1 LAKHDITVSHIISGS
16 SAGSTKSDNIA
27 TTLDSTLTK
36 AFNNLNDKLAS
47 SIKKALRD
55 GLIDINGKA
64 QASTA
69 TKATAQQAKII
80 ADTIS
85 KTIAKEFQ
93 RSVTMTGTT
102 ASGKSTT
109 ALDTKALE
117 SVVTKELG
125 ALTKVLSAA
134 SGKSDKASIEKS
146 IRDLNASILTAI
158 KKDPASADFGKLTKL
173 QTAIDGLAKSVDNSY
188 KSTVT
193 TTKDTSDVK
202 AVSAGLSKL
211 YSEIKQ
217 LTSGLTRLSK
227 VVESSPAASADVIK
241 ELSQIKK
248 AVKEETTKQRSS
260 AGGNIDAD
268 KLASA
273 ITKSVEKG
281 LTALTAVKQAST
293 GSKEPSKQT
302 DKALVSMIAEL
313 HNISKSLE
321 ELPKLLKASGATG
334 NIKDVG
340 IVTKR
345 AKQQLDVALND
356 KDIINKLSKLSEKL
370 TISVDIDD
378 KELRKTVDSLVNS
391 LSGKVTVQVAADT
404 KTAEKEIDSLVKD
417 RDLKIGVDGAL
428 NKKLKEITAL
438 LTIIDKAA
446 SLDVTID
453 TADIKKELNSVIKEI
468 SSGTAEIIVS
478 PKLEN
483 IEKLITAKFPDNV
496 KLDVLLDLNADE
508 AAKALSGYFNNYKQ
522 AISNLKK
529 NLESLKG
536 VLTDSLSVKTEAIN
550 KAIRTGS
557 FNSPE
562 VKKASGEIAALRS
575 LIEELQNTTEVAMV
589 NQAKA
594 GSQVVDSLVTKVR
607 AIKTDDLSSKFEA
620 LERNVAE
627 VAASLTKLSD
637 STKHTV
643 LAAPTTKSGTN
654 VGVKSPTIPDVNVAR
669 IKSIGNIPEQRAIYG
684 SKVIKPAAGSYSPDS
699 MKQEF
704 DKVSAA
710 KDQMAESVQDI
721 LKGISTSRASLD
733 VHAMERQ
740 LSNSLNALLK
750 DITKT
755 VTEQLGKS
763 DWKPL
768 EMPGAPESSKYFTNV
783 SNSLNQTNS
792 KMWTMQIADIKS
804 MQKELTK
811 SKRTATGDPNQIVS
825 AFKELQ
831 LDKLMAGIT
840 HGGSTDENTDLLAS
854 KVATWMKSASKE
866 NIAGWTTVSDPEI
879 KKALLDLKTAYE
891 TSKGSVNLVEG
902 VKKAVGSQL
911 GPLTQ
916 LTRQTY
922 AVAEVNRG
930 LADVDT
936 TRREHPAPYIR
947 NVALPA
953 ARMTPSGTPIL
964 ETAHGSERALSKFAM
979 FETGLEKL
987 YSKALQ
993 AGTLRREEDYTSK
1006 IQSIGVN
1013 PQTRL
1018 EQSAVSDLVTKLLA
1032 DISTFKP
1039 NESPVTEHA
1048 RVTKE
1053 FSGIKEGYKAAAV
1066 STMVQKKRI
1075 DPDLDIQ
1082 PTLTNINKQ
1091 IDQFTLDPN
1100 KDLKTQVMS
1109 FVNIMNA
1116 AQVSA
1121 YDFAKALDKVEFKNI
1136 YDIYG
1141 KVLEAPLKKL
1151 VEKPAY
1157 QSGARGF
1164 ESATKQVEQLMPLIE
1179 PGKPRRGLQQSNVVN
1194 LLSRGTP
1201 GLYPTER
1208 DYELKPE
1215 EHKNYIKDL
1224 NLRFKEMYAER
1235 DMLAKLATESPES
1248 TLIVKRLQE
1257 LPSQGRKLASLGIPE
1272 SQASSIAYLK
1282 SNKVRGADEDN
1293 KDYEEGLSYLKAL
1306 GGTNIKM
1313 FVDDLTSMAPF
1324 GEFQQ
1329 LGRNIAGVTNAMS
1342 SSIDEIN
1349 GLTDK
1354 FGVSRVKGLGTTTPT
1369 LRTEREKSL
1378 IEGGRY
1384 GEKGYGFNVTAELRH
1399 TSGTFE
1405 DQILVSGKL
1414 ADAVTSLT
1422 KTLVLPAAGGRMLGK
1437 ELSTSGKGTEAVS
1450 DVKPGVLKDVDS
1462 ADAINKVYSQFQD
1475 MMGVSNTYKG
1485 RADKAFITEVQKSM
1499 ATVRSENVE
1508 VQAAKVAEVFM
1519 NHFGRKFTTRFG
1531 SKGVSMTSTD
1541 TSKMSDI
1548 LKTWGDKN
1556 IKVLTSEEQ
1565 VNAGLGTAKM
1575 PKSMGQLAA
1584 ELLDSQIEGLTA
1596 SGASQSEVEG
1606 LKSQLINSGN
1616 KFMIE
1621 YFKDATS
1628 GLTVPEEA
1636 TIQQDIYNKAKEL
1649 FSSIGIAITDGVDG
1663 INNLKQTYS
1672 SMIKE
1677 GGLYELKPIDVRIS
1691 SLGAG
1696 KRGLQTEV
1704 LETIL
1709 NNVANVQ
1716 KASEKDEAHTTL
1728 RDTFDPDMYKKLL
1741 GGGKESLSTY
1751 SSALGFKGTD
1761 PGKAEK
1767 ELTKIFMQRGKQSDQ
1782 AAVMAKRGAALEEMS
1797 NFYSEVI
1804 DEFGEKRKSLVGQ
1817 KFLQVVEEPT
1827 ATEAWSTTDVRKRVK
1842 GAKLNVPAYTAY
1854 LNVFGKDSELMKEI
1868 NQTPIQGAGSQADL
1882 VEQLSDTDKKHWE
1895 YIKTLIANTNKDSE
1909 VLGALRNKL
1918 DKVSVDELNSFDYST
1933 GTLDKGKRSML
1944 GTVMDVEKFNKPFML
1959 QLPSPDASKAKLG
1972 QKPTAFEDFY
1982 VPSPAGRGVYPE
1994 PLVAG
1999 EFGPEEPTR
2008 VLQNL
2013 INSAKDY
2020 QDFVTNT
2027 EQYYMAKNV
2036 DSRKTAEAVMK
2047 EAAAGMLKSS
2057 VLSTTSDIR
2066 VKGGRLSTYD
2076 PKYVKELEQM
2086 WITFKKNIND
2096 ALSES
2101 MNKSYASSME
2111 GVVQSQANY
2120 AEKRYNAILKSLR
2133 HAGATVSSQLSEGKV
2148 PFKTDPKGN
2157 LLEQLNTISKDF
2169 SGGKG
2174 MLEQEMNNKL
2184 AAVQKAKINYLET
2197 LAETTLGK
2205 SGSVAETLFTR
2216 KIPAVM
2222 AKAVSATVDKTK
2234 DLETFDTQMS
2244 AIISDLEGLSPEMQQ
2259 EMGISEKSIKY
2270 LKTLQEQTQSIK
2282 EKHSERLKRTSELGL
2297 PILGQHEIGVPAEI
2311 ARKIP
2316 VSFTKK
2322 FTKEGEAAP
2331 ATKVEGTLLDML
2343 RYTQDL
2349 QGKGNTSEEKATIK
2363 KYIEEELAPY
2373 IESLRYPFTGT
2384 SSIQPYKAKLLGE
2397 GKGGMASNVLA
2408 VPGMPNLPMDA
2419 LSGVIQRVTKQRESL
2434 STVRATE
2441 LGKGAAASPEKLAK
2455 LTDLIDGLNAAIS
2468 NLLPKY
2474 IAHQQKLDFDGD
2486 AIEIHSAINLKSR
2499 NDIKKHYD
2507 TLTQDLTDT
2516 ASVFR
2521 DQFTYGAVQ
2530 PPASEYTLAE
2540 MGESF
2545 AKKFPTE
2552 KGFSFMQK
2560 PFATED
2566 MGFLSL
2572 SEQLQALAGDSKDLN
2587 KVLEQVS
2594 NMLDKTDAD
2603 KLETAVSNIKDLSN
2617 ADELKNN
2624 ADKIAEVVETL
2635 DDKFKK
2641 SFKFQTGAT
2650 LANERTKSAVA
2661 AQLFKIHTGPET
2673 EAFTRLSLSYNKDVS
2688 GGSSLIGAKGD
2699 QKFSR
2704 DEQSRMNELTRFSL
2718 QKGMDVKHAGAASV
2732 SSDITK
2738 DIMELGGGEKVYK
2751 NVLNNKDYED
2761 LKDFVKADAQAIT
2774 DRIHSMLSKG
2784 MTEDVQSMASAY
2796 GVTADLSDID
2806 KFTAEMVDKMGFRGF
2821 LTRLEQSIRN
2831 SALDTLQKQI
2841 AATRGKGMSPDTL
2854 KAAAEE
2860 EYTRRL
2866 KESSPSAVASS
2877 LITSKEAPLY
2887 KFRTAG
2893 ATTESQAG
2901 AYISKHGKGSLDLD
2915 VGIAK
2920 LQPGSYGK
2928 KEEARYSSSM
2938 AKAVATA
2945 ANLEDELNQLYEV
2958 SGSGAYG
2965 ELVKTSA
2972 DRLKNSQKDVQAAT
2986 AAIAN
2991 YEPLD
2996 VKSIQDSIGKLTE
3009 LTTGDL
3015 ADMSPIHEQ
3024 VFKDRSSAKDL
3035 MRMRDVVDYYTTLAG
3050 LPVVEPSVLQEI
3062 ELLGKSELSKIAET
3076 KFKDQGLTPEE
3087 LQTKVDEYVKV
3098 FSEKMKSLY
3107 SLDRALKVFKTSS
3120 ASGMDVAAMLPPV
3133 SSGRSAKGTAYP
3145 SAAGIEAVKVA
3156 SPIMDAD
3163 LTGSVGGTPPPVTPG
3178 ISAPGAGV
3186 PGGPFTFT
3194 GGALNVHLQS
3204 IASGIGLFVGDTPPS
3219 SKTKMASEPA
3229 VDVEQ
3234 LKKWSNQITG
3244 GNNELNGATY
3254 ETMYRASALAGGGE
3268 YKSGF
3273 KREDFS
3279 EKELNSSQLTAIVA
3293 AMRGEKGGVP
3303 NDFLEASALVGQ
3315 AIHAK
3320 IQKDIMSMDPSSAI
3334 EQFVALTTKAGTITG
3349 HIDVVMKNETTG
3361 EKYPIDIKTVGEGV
3375 KNAIG
3380 VAIQAAGTSDFPE
3393 VYAKLIEKGDKP
3405 SLAAAYKL
3413 LDVASQLNV
3422 YMSAIGSSKGEANYY
3437 SSTSKGTDTPEV
3449 VKFKQD
3455 PALLAKDVDAISKA
3469 RRFAG
3474 KFRTTGS
3481 LEEQENA
3488 AKKASPLNISESDL
3502 KSMLDESSKHFES
3515 IKSAGG
3521 GRQRTSSYRPMT
3533 PKENEE
3539 KVKGF
3544 KLDETDSIS
3553 DIDKL
3558 YSPKIASGKDVWAD
3572 LENFITFHTAAKEF
3586 QRQVR
3591 NINYDE
3597 ELNNLE
3603 KVSKDLSDIIRGTGK
3618 TGPDMDK
3625 FRAAT
3630 DKFKQLATDQGG
3642 PEGERKA
3649 GAQLNK
3655 AWKLYR
3661 MAEGDYYLSQAK
3673 EAKKAY
3679 EAASTSKDFESET
3692 ASYGKAQ
3699 SAIARMRKFVSRV
3712 AGSRT
3717 DIYTEDKKFVMPEM
3731 ARRLNVYQ
3739 TPGELATKSTTPL
3752 GDDKQLQAMFEN
3764 IVADLQK
3771 DNTMTPAVEKAR
3783 TAVSTITGSNVKR
3796 EMVDMMQNAE
3806 MLTRMGSDVMHAWD
3820 FDLLAEKLSRL
3831 RASLERYMKYNL
3843 TDDFGAAQKKNLET
3857 VIKYLKSVENSYT
3870 MINQSANKDWG
3881 EAGAV
3886 PVPKW
3891 LAPKEQLAMH
3901 TSNVEKVKEYF
3912 EKPQEAGGARVG
3924 EVRSYPIKVLD
3935 QTGQIV
3941 RNVVVDFAKYGKSLS
3956 DITIKERDLA
3966 AAMQGSN
3973 SGFRG
3978 AIGRAVKWGAA
3989 SSVVYGGF
3997 AQLKQAIST
4006 LSEIEYGLATLKMML
4021 NPLSADIEGLSA
4033 AAVKFAKQYGVG
4045 VTDILQSMNVFAQQG
4060 LTQAEIIDRT
4070 RVSTLAANVT
4080 TLKASEATEA
4090 LTSAMKIYQEE
4101 GNSAMRFLDAWSEVE
4116 AKSAITAGDLANAI
4130 QKSASAAKIAGV
4142 TFDQLNGIVAAIGS
4156 TTRQSGKEVGTSLR
4170 FILRRLSAEKGPQQ
4184 LGKLGIPVME
4194 PTGQL
4199 RAGFNVLDD
4208 LSKKW
4213 KDLSNAQKLTTSQAL
4228 GGTRQY
4234 NSLIALMDNWD
4245 QALRA
4250 TKDSMNSKGSAE
4262 RRNAELMGTYR
4273 KQLEQTKV
4281 ALVELQMSIGKVAL
4295 PAFKIGLSGVKT
4307 FLEALSA
4314 IPAPIKAAGAAFVT
4328 LLAYMTK
4335 GQQLAESLGDMLA
4348 GGKDFLGISGAGAQ
4362 FSKELAKTKYE
4373 LFGLGGGKL
4382 ATAGLKTLGKFTT
4395 AGPEGE
4401 KTDVAR
4407 GVKLSDF
4414 HSSFGKLAFKLQE
4427 VGKVFNSFVA
4437 DSISTTGK
4445 GIASFGS
4452 AGKTVGTK
4460 LSSTAGIGE
4469 TVADIRKRNSMTKED
4484 VEKTVKELGIHQ
4496 ALKKLVS
4503 GGLAMGAEV
4512 AGMGSY
4518 LGGMA
4523 VKGFGDSLGDIGKK
4537 LTENLATDDTSFVA
4551 AVAPLLTTIAA
4562 LVPAIKVLGDQYHRM
4577 TQSAQDYADSMYN
4590 TRSVQEDSLTNI
4602 KNMAASYDVL
4612 QNKIE
4617 DLNKLRD
4624 PGVQERRKSLSTYEA
4639 PIVTLGKAQEDVIS
4653 LANQLAESNS
4663 NLVLGYDK
4671 VGNAVLKVSTNFA
4684 DYFKVLDKSKTKQ
4697 LAESEVD
4704 VASKF
4709 IEDLTKTGG
4718 SENTKK
4724 MLKDMASEIPVIGE
4738 MLAKGIKVAPAKA
4751 IADITAQLNK
4761 LLAIKAK
4768 SPMSSAIDKDIKKYQ
4783 EALKALRTDYA
4794 STYKEFSNVLGNIN
4808 TKGLDPNEVAKIFA
4822 DPRLKEGYDVIVNM
4836 EPRLNVASLKG
4847 KINWQDVLGQTVM
4860 QRALPEAKSLG
4871 FTKELT
4877 KGKLESAGL
4886 FERQGKVLN
4895 NDIVLFMDDVTAK
4908 YNMAGKQAI
4917 VKLKETS
4924 DGVFEWVAQYFNTK
4938 TLKVEERS
4946 FDKNMQQLVENIFP
4960 ANHIQDELT
4969 DKIEILNEFVAG
4981 AGAGIRAISAKDF
4994 KKEFDLGERFFSD
5007 VATTTLLQS
5016 GKGYTPTVTATPG
5029 KDFGESPFQ
5038 KSWKKDFEEYYA
5050 KPMTK
5055 FRSYMEDLDKLKIE
5069 GLDDSS
5075 VTIANDLYKEL
5086 ENLTTIL
5093 KNNQVVMQYRA
5104 VLADLTKTFEAG
5116 KRVVEENISVERSRQ
5131 EVFKGTAGYLKGI
5144 SEGLDTFD
5152 TGGAKYKDLTV
5163 QQRTLIGSEDYR
5175 NLAAQLKELDIRKQ
5189 GAAEGIYSSD
5199 KALVALDSIAAVSKG
5214 FGSVLTKDEMQ
5225 NFTET
5230 VARTGDTGYAELKI
5244 ETSRVAT
5251 NTADTVTKL
5260 EDILMA
5266 LGSPGDLDKQL
5277 EKYMSASSPQDLLTG
5292 LERVAE
5298 MRDRAS
5304 SAGNPDM
5311 VIAANKVLDVM
5322 TKNLTSQLGVDRTLK
5337 EIGGQNV
5344 FGAKNYT
5351 ATEASQRMFS
5361 GLDFNDFVTQIK
5373 DVIPEESKW
5382 FGLKTVPNKPSFI
5395 ADVESINKL
5404 QTANQKPQLIDDKT
5418 VMKATAAASVAAA
5431 FQKAGENATVKKLD
5445 EQLQI
5450 LKAQLAA
5457 EEAKPE
5463 VNQNKGLI
5471 DDLKTQEKT
5480 LTASKE
5486 DTTTKA
5492 TLYGAV
5498 STMTASK
5505 TAIMEFAKSLGFAD
5519 DTIKKLGAGT
5529 VATYAAILTFSK
5541 LLGTDL
5547 SEATKNYGKILKDVA
5562 TGVANTGEA
5571 PSLLQAIK
5579 LKRAEKTFYADY
5591 EKNKSQ
5597 YGFSDGGRV
5606 FGAGTTMKMAA
5617 GGLITGEG
5625 TGTSDD
5631 ILAKVSNGEYI
5642 INADAAK
5649 YLGQSKLDYMNEH
5662 GKLPAFASG
5671 GAVGGPI
5678 TGPDINRPAQILATT
5693 AAATMAGYLAES
5705 NEKLTEI
5712 ATASKKSAAESAL
5725 ISKLIQKNTT
5735 SAQKI
5740 FDALN
5745 EQNIKSKTAVEV
5757 LQGTEVKSKVL
5768 DVDAE
5773 KKKVEQAVKDM
5784 RETYKQQT
5792 QIINKQV
5799 SAMQE
5804 QMLKL
5809 EMSEE
5814 LKKELDDMATAIA
5827 NVEITANAK
5836 NRFSELVSGTMAYGV
5851 KSFLRPS
5858 FWSSNFA
5865 TPQPGGLLS
5874 GKYNPPQVDLGVR
5887 STRDMSTE
5895 QYLVFQD
5902 TELISRAKTFSE
5914 GGKNFFTNLGRI
5926 FTDLDLFAK
5935 DINFESIG
5943 TLVDTLGSIQDPSK
5957 GLLDLKKLSSPFALI
5972 KSLFS
5977 FMVKPETAPGATK
5990 GLDIGKIF
5998 TTNKYQKVE
6007 TSFKELEKAQS
6018 KTDLMQSKL
6027 TELYVEKQ
6035 ELEALDKT
6043 VGLSGK
6049 EKKRLKNVDVL
6060 IDEYERSIK
6069 GQVSKIKNI
6078 KIDLDPVIIEG
6089 AFKKARS
6096 ERASTELVEDF
6107 SSITRSISQSKTSMT
6122 AAMNPELSG
6131 FRGDLQFKRKDAEL
6145 SDQEYFFK
6153 SAQGPTKN
6161 AIDQLK
6167 STQALTESVGK
6178 KIADREQLIADVR
6191 LKLLD
6196 AGDKETVQTKEY
6208 KEEILKLSDEISVLT
6223 EDFGTL
6229 KDSMAAL
6236 GSITQ
6241 TLFDTGK
6248 SLRAFNESFK
6258 SLSVQGFSA
6267 GLEGTRNLKLAM
6279 DSLVGASGP
6288 FAKRMVTPTQQ
6299 MGALMD
6305 GGVFL
6310 GKFADEFEIRTA
6322 DLYTQLFS
6330 SNLKGNDLQKVI
6342 DQITYMPQEKTRVRE
6357 EQDLVKQF
6365 QGLDTMVS
6373 AINSMEDTLIE
6384 KISFGNEDDGTK
6396 TYYANSLKQLEEL
6409 KNSQA
6414 AFIKSETTIGE
6425 LKDKAKAQ
6433 YGEGTIEYQRYMS
6446 QFGGMAESTRAV
6458 AVTPEVKEGFARI
6471 QHDLEKSLITSD
6483 PVVKELVNIQ
6493 KILEKL
6499 AEKMGVPVEELKQ
6512 LFKTSGET
6520 DKIIPTIETPSLKS
6534 PVQKYLQEVE
6544 QNSMAGMLAADKALA
6559 TLSVPTGDL
6568 YTELGKTVPIIVEF
6582 NKALGNT
6589 LVNLASKAAGAVL
6602 KDINVV
6608 SPVTAQKEATKE
6620 KATFIG
6626 TKMAEQQGFEVN
6638 DPIIKARIAQFA
6650 AGQAMFISEQERR
6663 NARNKPTGE
6672 YTGNVAADT
6681 AIGLTGVA
6689 GAAAVISNAEAL
6701 SAIASYFTGPTIG
6714 PLLTASPMLA
6724 AAGTKA
6730 YSMAE
6735 PKVDY
6740 LLALK
6745 DTNDLLTKAEKES
6758 AASGNVFEKPSLNL
6772 PDLENLHLGDDKY
6785 FDAQIK
6791 ALYNNTTQ
6799 LQELNKALGENP
6811 AESVPTTTIGKAA
6824 GGHITGPGGPREDKV
6839 PAMLSPG
6846 EYVIRA
6852 HAAQKLGYD
6861 TLDHMNKKGTIPVL
6875 AEGGSITAS
6884 LRKGFYSWLTDVPKP
6899 RTEDEKP
6906 LDIKRHELR
6915 KAIEQDPDKKDLSRF
6930 ADGGIAS
6937 DARKAFYSWLTSV
6950 PKEDEGKTQLDARRR
6965 AFKEAAGKDPDKKD
6979 LSRFADG
6986 GIASE
6991 ARKVF
6996 YSWLTSVPEEAKGKT
7011 QLDARRRAMKEAAG
7025 KDPDKEDLARFADG
7039 GSVVDR
7045 LRAAMYSVITDDTKA
7060 KKEDKKKFDDQ
7071 ADVFSA
7077 PGAQDAIY
7085 MHKKQLEAAMKET
7098 GMADGGDVP
7107 KYRMLSGEK
7116 TLTKFNPVT
7125 GEWEPWERYV
7135 PPEKVTSFS
7144 PSDTQ
7149 GILTLAKARASVL
7162 NEEEQLRKGTQTKAL
7177 LGNTTSRV
7185 SPEEQQLMAQMVE
7198 RKTAFGDS
7206 YGAGRVGAAEEYF
7219 TATRDIKENVR
7230 RLAVKDIG
7238 TEEQTNTM
7246 TFTPNYLDKGAKMSS
7261 MTAAVGPAY
7270 TEVEQL
7276 RNYLEDPTIM
7286 RNALSHGTD
7295 KKSGKANPG
7304 YLPEEYVW
7312 QARQSLNRFDD
7323 LVASGSTLQ
7332 DSPALRSL
7340 RQVLAGA
7347 GERVALTSTIGRG
7360 IELDAAGQLN
7370 SMLPMAGAD
7379 ISATDMGKFWN
7390 YVSNVVSKQSVP
7402 KELAGLLTENEFRAL
7417 AAKGISEGNP
7427 TRIKT
7432 MIDDYFKARSLD
7444 KTSNLLSDTFKD
7456 NKKSEGGRFMPIMH
7470 DGGVTRST
7478 GPHYLEKGEVVLP
7491 RRFADGGLVNNEL
7504 TTNTI
7509 TNAQQKSVV
7518 LTWDESKK
7526 LQVED
7531 RVLRVEDKELKLA
7544 DIAPLKVEDKVFD
7557 VKLDDNGITD
7567 KLTSVI
7573 SSIPDKIS
7581 LDSSNV
7587 KLDTSNLEA
7596 MFKNLADSINN
7607 TKSVGA
7613 DSTVLDTALESIA
7626 FVKEQTDEQIHII
7639 DSKITNLQESFG
7651 KDVQAEIN
7659 VRIAEVKK
7667 DILNNNSKLIDSY
7680 INRQRTD
7687 ISKLKFELT
7696 SIDGQL
7702 KRLMTL
7708 VYANRNIG

>member
-16 SAGSTKSDNIA
+16 SSGSNKADNIA
-27 TTLDSTLTK
+27 STLDSTLAK
-36 AFNNLNDKLAS
+36 AFNGLTDRLAS
-47 SIKKALRD
+47 SVKKAIKD
-55 GLIDINGKA
+55 GLNDAYGKA
-64 QASTA
+64 QSSTA
-69 TKATAQQAKII
+69 TKDTAQQAKIL
-80 ADTIS
+80 ADNIS

-93 RSVTMTGTT
+93 RSITAGGTT
-102 ASGKSTT
+102 SSGKPTT
-109 ALDTKALE
+109 TLDTKALE
-117 SVVTKELG
+117 SIITKELG
-125 ALTKVLSAA
+125 ALTKVLGAI
-134 SGKSDKASIEKS
+134 SGKSDKTAIDKS
-146 IRDLNASILTAI
+146 IKDLNTSILTAI
-158 KKDPASADFGKLTKL
+158 KKDPASTDFGKLTKL
-173 QTAIDGLAKSVDNSY
+173 QTAIEGLAKSVDNSY
-188 KSTVT
+188 KTTVT
-193 TTKDTSDVK
+193 TTKDTSNVK
-202 AVSAGLSKL
+202 EVSAGLSKL

-217 LTSGLTRLSK
+217 LTSGLTKLSK
-227 VVESSPAASADVIK
+227 AVEASPAASSDIIK
-241 ELSQIKK
+241 ELDQIKK

-260 AGGNIDAD
+260 AASGIDTYA
-268 KLASA
+268 LASA
-273 ITKSVEKG
+273 ISKSVEKG
-281 LTALTAVKQAST
+281 LVTLSAAKKTSII
-293 GSKEPSKQT
+293 SKEPSKQT
-302 DKALVSMIAEL
+302 DKVLVSTLSEL
-313 HNISKSLE
+313 RAVSKALE
-321 ELPKLLKASGATG
+321 DLPKLLKSGGSTS
-334 NIKDVG
+334 NIKYLETA
-340 IVTKR
+340 TKKS
-345 AKQQLDVALND
+345 KQQIDVALND
-356 KDIINKLSKLSEKL
+356 KEIITRLNKLSEKL
-370 TISVDIDD
+370 VLSVDVDD
-378 KELRKTVDSLVNS
+378 KAFRKTIDSIINASNS
-391 LSGKVTVQVAADT
+391 KVTVQVSADT
-404 KTAEKEIDSLVKD
+404 KLAEKDIDTLVKD
-417 RDLKIGVDGAL
+417 RDIKIGVATTL
-428 NKKLKEITAL
+428 NKKLKEITTL
-438 LTIIDKAA
+438 LDIIDKAA
-446 SLDVTID
+446 TLDVTID
-453 TADIKKELNSVIKEI
+453 TADVKKELNSVIKEI
-468 SSGTAEIIVS
+468 SSGAAEIVIA

-483 IEKLITAKFPDNV
+483 IERLITSKFPDNV

-522 AISNLKK
+522 AISTLKK

-536 VLTDSLSVKTEAIN
+536 VLTESLSVKTESIN
-550 KAIRTGS
+550 KTLRTSS

-562 VKKASGEIAALRS
+562 VKKASSEIAALRS
-575 LIEELQNTTEVAMV
+575 LIDELQNTTEASMV
-589 NQAKA
+589 SQAKA
-594 GSQVVDSLVTKVR
+594 GSQIADNLVTKVR
-607 AIKTDDLSSKFEA
+607 AIKTEDLSSKFEA

-627 VAASLTKLSD
+627 VAASLTKLAD

-643 LAAPTTKSGTN
+643 LAAPTTKVATN
-654 VGVKSPTIPDVNVAR
+654 VGAKAPTTPAANISR
-669 IKSIGNIPEQRAIYG
+669 IKAIGSTSEQKAVYG
-684 SKVIKPAAGSYSPDS
+684 SKVIKPAVGGYSADNI
-699 MKQEF
+699 KQEF
-704 DKVSAA
+704 DKVATA
-710 KDQMAESVQDI
+710 KDQMADSVQGI
-721 LKGISTSRASLD
+721 LKGISASRASLD

-740 LSNSLNALLK
+740 LSSSLNALLK
-750 DITKT
+750 DITNT

-783 SNSLNQTNS
+783 SNSLNQTNA
-792 KMWTMQIADIKS
+792 KMWTMQIADVKS
-804 MQKELTK
+804 MQRELTK
-811 SKRTATGDPNQIVS
+811 NKRTATGDPNQIVS

-831 LDKLMAGIT
+831 LDKLMANVT
-840 HGGSTDENTDLLAS
+840 HGGSADENAELLAS

-866 NIAGWTTVSDPEI
+866 NIAGWTTVADPEI

-891 TSKGSVNLVEG
+891 TSKGTVNLVEG

-922 AVAEVNRG
+922 AVAEVNRS
-930 LADVDT
+930 LSDVDT
-936 TRREHPAPYIR
+936 TRKEHPAPYIR

-993 AGTLRREEDYTSK
+993 AGTLSREEDYASK
-1006 IQSIGVN
+1006 IQTIGVN

-1018 EQSAVSDLVTKLLA
+1018 EQNAVSDLVTKLLA
-1032 DISTFKP
+1032 DISTFKQGAP
-1039 NESPVTEHA
+1039 ASTEYA
-1048 RVTKE
+1048 RVIKE
-1053 FSGIKEGYKAAAV
+1053 FSGIKEGYKAATV
-1066 STMVQKKRI
+1066 SKMVQKKRI
-1075 DPDLDIQ
+1075 DPDLDIL
-1082 PTLTNINKQ
+1082 PALTNITNQ

-1100 KDLKTQVMS
+1100 KDLKTQIMS
-1109 FVNIMNA
+1109 FVNMMNT

-1141 KVLEAPLKKL
+1141 KVLADPLKKL

-1235 DMLAKLATESPES
+1235 DMLAKLAAESPES
-1248 TLIVKRLQE
+1248 GPIVKRLQE
-1257 LPSQGRKLASLGIPE
+1257 LPTQGRKLSSLGIPE

-1354 FGVSRVKGLGTTTPT
+1354 FDVARVKGIGTTTPT

-1399 TSGTFE
+1399 TAGTFE

-1437 ELSTSGKGTEAVS
+1437 ELSSGKGTEAVS

-1462 ADAINKVYSQFQD
+1462 PEAINKVYSQFQD
-1475 MMGVSNTYKG
+1475 MLGVSNTYKG
-1485 RADKAFITEVQKSM
+1485 RADKAFITEVQKAM

-1596 SGASQSEVEG
+1596 AGASQSEVEG

-1628 GLTVPEEA
+1628 GLTIPEEA
-1636 TIQQDIYNKAKEL
+1636 SVQQDIYNKAKEL

-1716 KASEKDEAHTTL
+1716 KASEKDEAYTTL
-1728 RDTFDPDMYKKLL
+1728 RDKFAPDMYKKLL
-1741 GGGKESLSTY
+1741 GSGKESLSTY

-1761 PGKAEK
+1761 PGKAE
-1767 ELTKIFMQRGKQSDQ
+1767 EALTKIFMQRGKKSDQ

-1797 NFYSEVI
+1797 NFYTEII

-1827 ATEAWSTTDVRKRVK
+1827 ATEAWSTTDVRKRIK

-1868 NQTPIQGAGSQADL
+1868 NQTPIQGAGSQAEL

-1918 DKVSVDELNSFDYST
+1918 EKVSVDELKSFDYST

-1959 QLPSPDASKAKLG
+1959 QLPSSDASKAKLG

-2096 ALSES
+2096 DLSAS
-2101 MNKSYASSME
+2101 MDKSYASSME

-2120 AEKRYNAILKSLR
+2120 AEKRYNAILKALR
-2133 HAGATVSSQLSEGKV
+2133 HAGATVSGQLSEGKV
-2148 PFKTDPKGN
+2148 PFKVDPKGN

-2244 AIISDLEGLSPEMQQ
+2244 AIIGDLEGLSPEMQQ
-2259 EMGISEKSIKY
+2259 EMGISEKSIKS
-2270 LKTLQEQTQSIK
+2270 LKSLQEQTQSIK
-2282 EKHSERLKRTSELGL
+2282 EKHSKRLKRTSELGL
-2297 PILGQHEIGVPAEI
+2297 PVLGQHEIGVPAEI

-2349 QGKGNTSEEKATIK
+2349 QGKGSTAEEKATIK

-2384 SSIQPYKAKLLGE
+2384 SSIQPYKARLLDE

-2419 LSGVIQRVTKQRESL
+2419 LSGVIQRMTKQREDL
-2434 STVRATE
+2434 STKRAGE
-2441 LGKGAAASPEKLAK
+2441 LSKGAAASPEKLEK
-2455 LTDLIDGLNAAIS
+2455 LTDLIDKLNAAIS

-2486 AIEIHSAINLKSR
+2486 AIEIHSAINVKAR
-2499 NDIKKHYD
+2499 GDIKKHYD
-2507 TLTQDLTDT
+2507 TLTQDLSDT

-2572 SEQLQALAGDSKDLN
+2572 SEQMQALAGDSKDLN
-2587 KVLEQVS
+2587 KVLEQIS
-2594 NMLDKTDAD
+2594 NLLDKTDAD
-2603 KLETAVSNIKDLSN
+2603 KLEAAVTNIKDLSN

-2624 ADKIAEVVETL
+2624 ADKVAAVIETL

-2641 SFKFQTGAT
+2641 SFKFQTGAS

-2688 GGSSLIGAKGD
+2688 GESSLIGAKGD

-2704 DEQSRMNELTRFSL
+2704 DEQARMNELTRFSL

-2732 SSDITK
+2732 SSDITR
-2738 DIMELGGGEKVYK
+2738 DIMEPGGGEKVYK
-2751 NVLNNKDYED
+2751 NILNNKDYED

-2784 MTEDVQSMASAY
+2784 MADDVKSMATAY

-2821 LTRLEQSIRN
+2821 LTRLEQSIIN

-2841 AATRGKGMSPDTL
+2841 AANKGQGMSPDTL
-2854 KAAAEE
+2854 KAAAKE
-2860 EYTRRL
+2860 EYARRL

-2893 ATTESQAG
+2893 ASTESQMG
-2901 AYISKHGKGSLDLD
+2901 AYISKHGKGALDLD
-2915 VGIAK
+2915 VGISK
-2920 LQPGSYGK
+2920 LQPGAYGK

-2945 ANLEDELNQLYEV
+2945 SNLEDELNQLYEV

-2972 DRLKNSQKDVQAAT
+2972 DRLKNSQKDVQAVT

-2996 VKSIQDSIGKLTE
+2996 IKSIQDSIGKLTE

-3015 ADMSPIHEQ
+3015 ATMSPIHTQ

-3062 ELLGKSELSKIAET
+3062 ELLGKSELSKMAET

-3087 LQTKVDEYVKV
+3087 LQTKVDAYVDV
-3098 FSEKMKSLY
+3098 FSEKMKALY

-3120 ASGMDVAAMLPPV
+3120 ASGMDVATMLPPV
-3133 SSGRSAKGTAYP
+3133 SSGKVRGTTYRST
-3145 SAAGIEAVKVA
+3145 AGIEAAKVS
-3156 SPIMDAD
+3156 SPIMEAGIY
-3163 LTGSVGGTPPPVTPG
+3163 GSAGGPPPPATPG
-3178 ISAPGAGV
+3178 ITTPGAGV

-3204 IASGIGLFVGDTPPS
+3204 IAAGIGLFVGDTPQA
-3219 SKTKMASEPA
+3219 KTQTTTEPA
-3229 VDVEQ
+3229 IDVEQ
-3234 LKKWSNQITG
+3234 LKKWSAQITG
-3244 GNNELNGATY
+3244 GHNELSGATY
-3254 ETMYRASALAGGGE
+3254 ATIYRASALAGGGS

-3273 KREDFS
+3273 KKEDFS
-3279 EKELNSSQLTAIVA
+3279 EKELNSRQIAAIVS
-3293 AMRGEKGGVP
+3293 AMRGESDNIP

-3320 IQKDIMSMDPSSAI
+3320 IQKDIISMDPTAAI
-3334 EQFVALTTKAGTITG
+3334 EQFVALTTKSGPITG
-3349 HIDVVMKNETTG
+3349 HIDVVMKDETTG
-3361 EKYPIDIKTVGEGV
+3361 EKYPMDIKTVGEGV
-3375 KNAIG
+3375 KKAIG
-3380 VAIQAAGTSDFPE
+3380 EAIQTSGTSDFPE

-3422 YMSAIGSSKGEANYY
+3422 YMTAIGATKGEAKYY
-3437 SSTSKGTDTPEV
+3437 SSTGKGEDTPEV

-3455 PALLAKDVDAISKA
+3455 PALLAKDVDAVAKA

-3481 LEEQENA
+3481 LEEQTEA
-3488 AKKASPLNISESDL
+3488 AKKASPLNISASDL
-3502 KSMLDESSKHFES
+3502 KRMLDESSKHFES
-3515 IKSAGG
+3515 VKTAGG
-3521 GRQRTSSYRPMT
+3521 GRQRAASYRPMT
-3533 PKENEE
+3533 PKESEE
-3539 KVKGF
+3539 KIKGF

-3558 YSPKIASGKDVWAD
+3558 YSPKIAAGKDVWAD
-3572 LENFITFHTAAKEF
+3572 LENFTTFHTAAKEF

-3591 NINYDE
+3591 NINYEE
-3597 ELNNLE
+3597 ELNSLE

-3618 TGPDMDK
+3618 TGPDMDR
-3625 FRAAT
+3625 FRKAT

-3642 PEGERKA
+3642 PEGERRA

-3673 EAKKAY
+3673 EAKRAY
-3679 EAASTSKDFESET
+3679 EAASSSKDFEAET

-3699 SAIARMRKFVSRV
+3699 SAISRMRKFVSRV

-3739 TPGELATKSTTPL
+3739 TPGELATKATTPL
-3752 GDDKQLQAMFEN
+3752 GDDKQLQSMFEN
-3764 IVADLQK
+3764 IVSDLQK
-3771 DNTMTPAVEKAR
+3771 DSVMTPAVEKAR

-3796 EMVDMMQNAE
+3796 EMIDMMQNAE

-3881 EAGAV
+3881 EAGTV

-3912 EKPQEAGGARVG
+3912 EKPQESGGARVG

-3935 QTGQIV
+3935 QTGQVV

-3966 AAMQGSN
+3966 SAMQGSN

-3989 SSVVYGGF
+3989 STVVYGGF

-4006 LSEIEYGLATLKMML
+4006 LAEIEYSLATLKMML
-4021 NPLSADIEGLSA
+4021 NPLSSDINGLSA
-4033 AAVKFAKQYGVG
+4033 AAVTFAKQYGVG
-4045 VTDILQSMNVFAQQG
+4045 ITDVLQSMNVFAQQG

-4070 RVSTLAANVT
+4070 KVSTLAANVT

-4170 FILRRLSAEKGPQQ
+4170 FILRRLSAEKGPEQ

-4194 PTGQL
+4194 STGQL
-4199 RAGFNVLDD
+4199 RSGFSVLDD

-4213 KDLSNAQKLTTSQAL
+4213 KDLSNAQKLATSQAL

-4250 TKDSMNSKGSAE
+4250 TKESMNSKGSAE

-4307 FLEALSA
+4307 FLETLSA
-4314 IPAPIKAAGAAFVT
+4314 IPDPIKAAGAAFVA
-4328 LLAYMTK
+4328 LLTYMTK

-4348 GGKDFLGISGAGAQ
+4348 GGKDFLGISGAGEQ
-4362 FSKELAKTKYE
+4362 FTKELAKTKYE

-4395 AGPEGE
+4395 TDASGG
-4401 KTDVAR
+4401 KTDVTR
-4407 GVKLSDF
+4407 GTKLSDF
-4414 HSSFGKLAFKLQE
+4414 HSSFGRLSFKLQE

-4437 DSISTTGK
+4437 DSVSTTGK
-4445 GIASFGS
+4445 GIASFGA

-4469 TVADIRKRNSMTKED
+4469 TIETIRKRNSMTKED
-4484 VEKTVKELGIHQ
+4484 IEKTVKELGIHQ

-4537 LTENLATDDTSFVA
+4537 LTENLATDDTSFIA

-4562 LVPAIKVLGDQYHRM
+4562 LVPAIKVLGDQYGRM
-4577 TQSAQDYADSMYN
+4577 TQSAQDYANAMYSM
-4590 TRSVQEDSLTNI
+4590 RSIQEDNLTNI

-4612 QNKIE
+4612 QSKIE
-4617 DLNKLRD
+4617 DLNKLND
-4624 PGVQERRKSLSTYEA
+4624 PATKERRKSLNTYEA
-4639 PIVTLGKAQEDVIS
+4639 PIITLGRAQEDVIS

-4671 VGNAVLKVSTNFA
+4671 VGNAVLKASTNF
-4684 DYFKVLDKSKTKQ
+4684 DEYFKVLDKSRTKQ

-4724 MLKDMASEIPVIGE
+4724 MIKDIASEVPIIGE

-4751 IADITAQLNK
+4751 IAEVTAQLNN
-4761 LLAIKAK
+4761 LLSIKAK
-4768 SPMSSAIDKDIKKYQ
+4768 SPMSSAVDKDIKKYQ
-4783 EALKALRTDYA
+4783 ETLKALRNDYA
-4794 STYKEFSNVLGNIN
+4794 ATYKEFSNVLGNIN
-4808 TKGLDPNEVAKIFA
+4808 TKGLDPNEIAKIFA
-4822 DPRLKEGYDVIVNM
+4822 DPRLKEGYDVILNM
-4836 EPRLNVASLKG
+4836 EPRLNIAGLKG

-4860 QRALPEAKSLG
+4860 QRALPSAKSLD

-4895 NDIVLFMDDVTAK
+4895 NDIVLFMDDVAAK

-4938 TLKVEERS
+4938 TLKVEERA
-4946 FDKNMQQLVENIFP
+4946 FDKDMQQLVENIFP
-4960 ANHIQDELT
+4960 ANHIQDEIT

-5007 VATTTLLQS
+5007 IATTTLLQS
-5016 GKGYTPTVTATPG
+5016 GKGFTPTASTG
-5029 KDFGESPFQ
+5029 KGFGESPFQ

-5050 KPMTK
+5050 KPMIK
-5055 FRSYMEDLDKLKIE
+5055 FRSYMEDLDKLKVE
-5069 GLDDSS
+5069 GLDEGS

-5104 VLADLTKTFEAG
+5104 VLADLTKTFESG
-5116 KRVVEENISVERSRQ
+5116 KRAIEENIAVERSRQ
-5131 EVFKGTAGYLKGI
+5131 EVFKGTTGYLKGI

-5152 TGGAKYKDLTV
+5152 TGGPKYKDLTV

-5175 NLAAQLKELDIRKQ
+5175 NLAAQLKELDIQKQ
-5189 GAAEGIYSSD
+5189 GASEGMYSSD

-5266 LGSPGDLDKQL
+5266 LGSPGELDKQL

-5304 SAGNPDM
+5304 ATGNSDM
-5311 VIAANKVLDVM
+5311 VIEANKVLDVM

-5337 EIGGQNV
+5337 EIGSQNV

-5361 GLDFNDFVTQIK
+5361 GLDFRDFVTQMK
-5373 DVIPEESKW
+5373 DVVPEESKW
-5382 FGLKTVPNKPSFI
+5382 FGLKTVPNKPTFT
-5395 ADVESINKL
+5395 ADVEAINKL
-5404 QTANQKPQLIDDKT
+5404 QTANQQTQFIDDKT
-5418 VMKATAAASVAAA
+5418 VMKATAAASVASA

-5445 EQLQI
+5445 EQLQV
-5450 LKAQLAA
+5450 LRAQLAA
-5457 EEAKPE
+5457 EEAKPA

-5471 DDLKTQEKT
+5471 EDLKTQEKT
-5480 LTASKE
+5480 LTTSRE
-5486 DTTTKA
+5486 DTAAKA

-5498 STMTASK
+5498 TTMTASK

-5529 VATYAAILTFSK
+5529 VATYAALLVFSK

-5547 SEATKNYGKILKDVA
+5547 SEATKNYGKVLKDVA

-5571 PSLLQAIK
+5571 PSLSQAIK
-5579 LKRAEKTFYADY
+5579 LKRAEKNFYEDY
-5591 EKNKSQ
+5591 EKNKTQ
-5597 YGFSDGGRV
+5597 YGFADGGRV
-5606 FGAGTTMKMAA
+5606 FGEGTPTSDSINAKLSKDEYVLDAATARRAGYARLDKFSKTHNPEDLTGFATGGAVKNSLIESKDELKNKADLLRKVNDILKDYPELSDVLKGSEEMALDVLKEKYPEVHKAVTTLSKIKVGKGEEATLNLPDDLKKLLDAVNFKMAT
-5617 GGLITGEG
+5617 GGPIAGEG

-5631 ILAKVSNGEYI
+5631 ILARVSNGEYI
-5642 INADAAK
+5642 IKADSAK
-5649 YLGQSKLDYMNEH
+5649 HLGQSKLDYINEY
-5662 GKLPAFASG
+5662 GKLPTFATG
-5671 GAVGGPI
+5671 GAVAGPI
-5678 TGPDINRPAQILATT
+5678 TDPDINRPAQVLATA

-5712 ATASKKSAAESAL
+5712 ATASKKSAAESTL
-5725 ISKLIQKNTT
+5725 IADLIQKNTS

-5740 FDALN
+5740 FNTLN
-5745 EQNIKSKTAVEV
+5745 EQAIKNATTDKI

-5773 KKKVEQAVKDM
+5773 KKKVEQAIKDM
-5784 RETYKQQT
+5784 KEVYKQQA
-5792 QIINKQV
+5792 QVINKQ
-5799 SAMQE
+5799 AADMQE

-5809 EMSEE
+5809 EMAEE
-5814 LKKELDDMATAIA
+5814 LEKELNDMAAAIS

-5836 NRFSELVSGTMAYGV
+5836 NRFSKLVEESMTYGV
-5851 KSFLRPS
+5851 KSFVRPS

-5865 TPQPGGLLS
+5865 VPQPGGLLG

-5887 STRDMSTE
+5887 STRDMTTE
-5895 QYLVFQD
+5895 QYLLFKD
-5902 TELISRAKTFSE
+5902 KELVSKAKNLSE
-5914 GGKNFFTNLGRI
+5914 VGKNFFTNLGRL
-5926 FTDLDLFAK
+5926 FTDLDFFAK
-5935 DINFESIG
+5935 DLNFESVATFINS
-5943 TLVDTLGSIQDPSK
+5943 LASIQDPRK
-5957 GLLDLKKLSSPFALI
+5957 GVKLE
-5972 KSLFS
+5972 K
-5977 FMVKPETAPGATK
+5977 V
-5990 GLDIGKIF
+5990 F
-5998 TTNKYQKVE
+5998 TINKYQKAE
-6007 TSFKELEKAQS
+6007 TSFKALEKAQS

-6027 TELYVEKQ
+6027 TELYIEKQ
-6035 ELEALDKT
+6035 ELDALDKT
-6043 VGLSGK
+6043 VGLSSK
-6049 EKKRLKNVDVL
+6049 EKKRFKNVDIL
-6060 IDEYERSIK
+6060 IDEYEHAIK

-6078 KIDLDPVIIEG
+6078 KIDLEPVIIEG
-6089 AFKKARS
+6089 TFKKARS
-6096 ERASTELVEDF
+6096 ERANTELVEDF

-6153 SAQGPTKN
+6153 SSQGTTKN
-6161 AIDQLK
+6161 TIDQLK
-6167 STQALTESVGK
+6167 SAQALTENVSK
-6178 KIADREQLIADVR
+6178 KIADREQLITDIR

-6196 AGDKETVQTKEY
+6196 AGDKETNQTKAY
-6208 KEEILKLSDEISVLT
+6208 KDEILKLSDETSDLT
-6223 EDFGTL
+6223 EDFETL
-6229 KDSMAAL
+6229 KNSMESL

-6241 TLFDTGK
+6241 TVFDTGK
-6248 SLRAFNESFK
+6248 SLRVFNESFK

-6299 MGALMD
+6299 IDALM
-6305 GGVFL
+6305 GGGISL
-6310 GKFADEFEIRTA
+6310 SKFADEFEIRTA

-6330 SNLKGNDLQKVI
+6330 GNLKGNDLQKVI
-6342 DQITYMPQEKTRVRE
+6342 DQITHMPQEKARVRE

-6365 QGLDTMVS
+6365 QGLDTMVN

-6384 KISFGNEDDGTK
+6384 RISFGNEDAGTK
-6396 TYYANSLKQLEEL
+6396 AYYAGSLKQLEEL

-6414 AFIKSETTIGE
+6414 TFIKSETTIGAVKE
-6425 LKDKAKAQ
+6425 KAKAQ

-6458 AVTPEVKEGFARI
+6458 AITPEVKEGFARI
-6471 QHDLEKSLITSD
+6471 QHDLEKTLMNSD
-6483 PVVKELVNIQ
+6483 PVVKELINIQ
-6493 KILEKL
+6493 KILETL
-6499 AEKMGVPVEELKQ
+6499 AEKLGVPSSELRQ
-6512 LFKTSGET
+6512 LFKTPGET
-6520 DKIIPTIETPSLKS
+6520 DKLLPTLETAKFQS
-6534 PVQKYLQEVE
+6534 PVQKYVSEVE
-6544 QNSMAGMLAADKALA
+6544 QNSMAGLVAANKALDA
-6559 TLSVPTGDL
+6559 LSVPTGNL
-6568 YTELGKTVPIIVEF
+6568 VIELGRVIPKFVEY
-6582 NKALGNT
+6582 NNALGNAI
-6589 LVNLASKAAGAVL
+6589 VNLTSRAVGAAI
-6602 KDINVV
+6602 KDINIVPPGV
-6608 SPVTAQKEATKE
+6608 AQEKAVKE

-6626 TKMAEQQGFEVN
+6626 TKMAEQQGFDVN
-6638 DPIIKARIAQFA
+6638 DPIIKAMINQFA
-6650 AGQAMFISEQERR
+6650 AGQAMFISEQERQ
-6663 NARNKPTGE
+6663 NARNKPSVFTDTPTKDFVSKG
-6672 YTGNVAADT
+6672 TLSLGASALAAMGPDI
-6681 AIGLTGVA
+6681 ALLAEFFMGPQ
-6689 GAAAVISNAEAL
+6689 AA
-6701 SAIASYFTGPTIG
+6701 T
-6714 PLLTASPMLA
+6714 LLTAAPLA
-6724 AAGTKA
+6724 VGAGVEGYNFAAPKA
-6730 YSMAE
+6730 
-6735 PKVDY
+6735 DY
-6740 LLALK
+6740 LMSLK
-6745 DTNDLLTKAEKES
+6745 ETNDLLTKAEKD
-6758 AASGNVFEKPSLNL
+6758 AASRGDLFEKPSLNL
-6772 PDLENLHLGDDKY
+6772 PDLENLHLADDAY
-6785 FDAQIK
+6785 FKAQIE

-6799 LQELNKALGENP
+6799 LQELNKALKDK
-6811 AESVPTTTIGKAA
+6811 PTETTAVDAATPLVKAR
-6824 GGHITGPGGPREDKV
+6824 GGYITGPGGPREDKV

-6861 TLDHMNKKGTIPVL
+6861 TLDYINKKGIMPGL
-6875 AEGGSITAS
+6875 
-6884 LRKGFYSWLTDVPKP
+6884 
-6899 RTEDEKP
+6899 
-6906 LDIKRHELR
+6906 
-6915 KAIEQDPDKKDLSRF
+6915 
-6930 ADGGIAS
+6930 ADGGNVFSAS
-6937 DARKAFYSWLTSV
+6937 GAQDILTKRRKQLEAIM
-6950 PKEDEGKTQLDARRR
+6950 KENNL
-6965 AFKEAAGKDPDKKD
+6965 
-6979 LSRFADG
+6979 ADG
-6986 GIASE
+6986 GNVFSASGAQDILTKRRKQLE
-6991 ARKVF
+6991 AI
-6996 YSWLTSVPEEAKGKT
+6996 
-7011 QLDARRRAMKEAAG
+7011 MKENN
-7025 KDPDKEDLARFADG
+7025 LADG
-7039 GSVVDR
+7039 GSIP
-7045 LRAAMYSVITDDTKA
+7045 MFTE
-7060 KKEDKKKFDDQ
+7060 KE
-7071 ADVFSA
+7071 V
-7077 PGAQDAIY
+7077 
-7085 MHKKQLEAAMKET
+7085 
-7098 GMADGGDVP
+7098 
-7107 KYRMLSGEK
+7107 
-7116 TLTKFNPVT
+7116 
-7125 GEWEPWERYV
+7125 
-7135 PPEKVTSFS
+7135 
-7144 PSDTQ
+7144 
-7149 GILTLAKARASVL
+7149 LTLAKARASVL
-7162 NEEEQLRKGTQTKAL
+7162 NEEEQLRKGVKTEDL
-7177 LGNTTSRV
+7177 LGATTSRV
-7185 SPEEQQLMAQMVE
+7185 SSEEQQLMTQMAE
-7198 RKTAFGDS
+7198 RKTTFGES
-7206 YGAGRVGAAEEYF
+7206 YNAGRVGAAEEYF

-7230 RLAVKDIG
+7230 RLAANDVG
-7238 TEEQTNTM
+7238 TEKQTNTM
-7246 TFTPNYLDKGAKMSS
+7246 TFTPNYLYKGAKMSS
-7261 MTAAVGPAY
+7261 MTAAAGPAY
-7270 TEVEQL
+7270 PEVEQL

-7286 RNALSHGTD
+7286 RNALSHGID
-7295 KKSGKANPG
+7295 KETGKPNAG

-7312 QARQSLNRFDD
+7312 QARQSLNKFDK
-7323 LVASGSTLQ
+7323 LVTSGNTLQ
-7332 DSPALRSL
+7332 NSPALRAL
-7340 RQVLAGA
+7340 RHVLADV
-7347 GERVALTSTIGRG
+7347 EDRIALTSNIGRVIG
-7360 IELDAAGQLN
+7360 LRDTGKLDA
-7370 SMLPMAGAD
+7370 MLPMGGAK
-7379 ISATDMGKFWN
+7379 ISETDEGTFWN
-7390 YVSNVVSKQSVP
+7390 YAGNLAAKQNMP
-7402 KELAGLLTENEFRAL
+7402 KELEGLLTTNEFRAL
-7417 AAKGISEGNP
+7417 AVKSISEGDSARVKTIIEDYLK
-7427 TRIKT
+7427 TRN
-7432 MIDDYFKARSLD
+7432 LD
-7444 KTSNLLSDTFKD
+7444 ENSNLLSDTFKG
-7456 NKKSEGGRFMPIMH
+7456 NKQLEGGRFMPIMH

-7491 RRFADGGLVNNEL
+7491 RRFADGGLVNSEL

-7509 TNAQQKSVV
+7509 TNAQQKSIT

-7587 KLDTSNLEA
+7587 KLDTSNLET

-7613 DSTVLDTALESIA
+7613 DSTILDTALESIA

-7639 DSKITNLQESFG
+7639 DSKLTNLQESFG